1 MITMTGFDAGPP
13 MQRRSLHDDL
23 VERLRDMI
31 IAGTLPP
38 GARIHEGQIGAA
50 LGVSRTP
57 LREALKFLA
66 SEGLIELQPGR
77 GAVVRRLTRRDVEGM
92 LDVLIVL
99 EDLAARL
106 ACRQATDAGI
116 THLRELHE
124 AMMSFYAAGD
134 RLEYYKLN
142 QAIHTGLVAMSE
154 NACLAETHAGIQ
166 MRLKRIRY
174 IGNEGQAK
182 WDGAVLE
189 HAEMIAAL
197 EARDEERLAAI
208 VRLHLARTWERV
220 RDVV

>member
-1 MITMTGFDAGPP
+1 MGMTTGFDAGPP

-38 GARIHEGQIGAA
+38 GSRVHEGQIGAA

-66 SEGLIELQPGR
+66 SEGLIALQPGR
-77 GAVVRRLTRRDVEGM
+77 GAVVRRPTHDDVEGM
-92 LDVLIVL
+92 LDVLVVL
-99 EDLAARL
+99 EELAARL
-106 ACRQATDAGI
+106 ACREATEAGI
-116 THLRELHE
+116 ARIRALHD
-124 AMMSFYAAGD
+124 AMMGFYAAGD

-142 QAIHTGLVAMSE
+142 QAIHTGLVALSG

-166 MRLKRIRY
+166 MRLKRIRF

-182 WDGAVLE
+182 WDGAVAE
-189 HAEMIAAL
+189 HAEMILAL
-197 EARDEERLAAI
+197 EARDEDRLAAV
-208 VRLHLARTWERV
+208 VRLHLQRTWERV

>member
-1 MITMTGFDAGPP
+1 
-13 MQRRSLHDDL
+13 MQRRSLHDEL

-38 GARIHEGQIGAA
+38 GARVHEGVIGAA

-77 GAVVRRLTRRDVEGM
+77 GAVVRTLTRRDVEGM
-92 LDVLIVL
+92 LDVLVVL

-106 ACRQATDAGI
+106 ACRQASPEAVAG
-116 THLRELHE
+116 LRAVHD
-124 AMMSFYAAGD
+124 AMMRHYAAGD

-142 QAIHTGLVAMSE
+142 QAIHTGLVALSG
-154 NACLAETHAGIQ
+154 NDCLAETHASIQ
-166 MRLKRIRY
+166 MRLKRIRF
-174 IGNEGQAK
+174 IGNEERSK
-182 WDGAVLE
+182 WDGAVAE
-189 HAEMIAAL
+189 HVEMIEAL
-197 EARDEERLAAI
+197 EARDEARLAAV
-208 VRLHLARTWERV
+208 VRLHLQNTWERV